1 MVLGSR
7 SKRHSQVS
15 VCPWGGVGAMCGRWG
30 RRACIVGA
38 CVVGGHAWQ
47 GGVHGRACVAG
58 GMHGKGVCMA
68 GGNVWWGVCV
78 AEGVCMAG
86 QCVAGETAT
95 AAGGTHPTG
104 MHSCNFYL
112 SFLSAYK
119 IGYVSLFD
127 DLMLKEENCAVREPL
142 EFFTVGNLARSA
154 RA

>member
-1 MVLGSR
+1 M
-7 SKRHSQVS
+7 HS
-15 VCPWGGVGAMCGRWG
+15 GGMCG
-30 RRACIVGA
+30 
-38 CVVGGHAWQ
+38 GGHAWQ
-47 GGVHGRACVAG
+47 GGVHGRACVAGGHVWQG

-78 AEGVCMAG
+78 AEGVCIAG

-127 DLMLKEENCAVREPL
+127 DLMLKEENCAVFLKPL